1 MPATRSCVA
10 LRPKHDRW
18 VNQSTPKYS
27 TLPKFG
33 FIVCVAHPDP
43 AKRGGRT
50 SSRAAGRAAVDVSS
64 AVADASCRVGQWI
77 EPSPVSDLQ
86 AALYERRFVLRSPLG
101 RSRDCLRTAKPC
113 GPGRRRYGQVLAEAA
128 LASTGAVSVNSA
140 SAREARRNSAPGR
153 AWHKPSDHCAGKAVC
168 SATPVCCC
176 AVSLRYI
183 FAQQTAGASRH
194 PAFPAP
200 FPLRA

>member
-33 FIVCVAHPDP
+33 FDVCAVHPDP

-86 AALYERRFVLRSPLG
+86 AALYERRFILAGLLG
-101 RSRDCLRTAKPC
+101 RNRNCLRTAKPC
-113 GPGRRRYGQVLAEAA
+113 GPGRRRYGQALRRRHWRQPARCRRILQARGRPERTRLPGEHGRSRPTTAQGRPCVRLHLYAA
-128 LASTGAVSVNSA
+128 VRSL
-140 SAREARRNSAPGR
+140 
-153 AWHKPSDHCAGKAVC
+153 CATFSRSRPRVPAG
-168 SATPVCCC
+168 TRP
-176 AVSLRYI
+176 SLR
-183 FAQQTAGASRH
+183 
-194 PAFPAP
+194 P
-200 FPLRA
+200 FH